1 MEKKGHVQILENM
14 SKLILGEIAK
24 ANYSSLLNDFVES
37 ELFLIDGDS
46 LLITCLNDKKLK
58 TEQNLH
64 FIYLVERY
72 LLDLKSKGGQF
83 IVVFFKDFEH
93 SYFQIPPLLPLRTA
107 LILHLQQNT
116 DINVQTEFSGCFSEE
131 WNCFLEQNCPYFL
144 LISDEGITQL
154 QTFLFYFFI
163 IQSWYKRI
171 SIALTS
177 GQESDIIRV
186 YAYFMLSRYKNQH
199 FFKENEQKMK
209 RAYQTI
215 IEHLKKS
222 SVIALTPLF
231 HQFKFSSLEK
241 EIYWSIDQLRGL
253 WPKGS
258 DIRRILCVLSCS
270 LSLKMYHHF
279 LEKRKEKSSEIDIPE
294 NNLASLTEV
303 QDLCRMY
310 CLSVVFLLHL
320 PLSQRACAR
329 LITSSWKDSISTFL
343 QMKKW
348 CEFFV
353 LRNLESSK
361 TWNVDFTYVCDIN
374 DGPLWINIAYYY
386 ENEHIQGLQFD
397 LGKAIEVDYN
407 DLWSAVS
414 HLVREFP
421 VGPSVPLRVTK
432 QLFLQKK
439 QSPIGDSQE
448 MVPNLGFIPVTSPI
462 IRRFVGDMLD
472 QVTFLRSDDPVVTS
486 LVKYKEF
493 HELVHWHSHKPLS
506 DHYERTKSFTQGGR
520 GPSDLQGKSKEFLRS
535 KQKLQAFQQR
545 FGSNLDGTTSKVIVT
560 QSVVPKKTFVA
571 GKNKKSQCSKAD
583 IIIQENTNRLLEK
596 EKEKESHRWETL
608 SFSIEGEMKENFHSG
623 ITKLEDFLKTC
634 KSNSVKFTVEMVGM
648 KASLNAWKEHCQC
661 AGKVRKDFSIAIHMM
676 KRIHSI
682 MERYQEFLQNP
693 DKKEIS
699 RCLRYLGFDN
709 LVKTLDPTQI
719 MENER
724 KSKKFRY
731 AIDMGP
737 ARFQLQQMGHY
748 LIRNERKDP
757 DPRVNDFIP
766 DTWQRELLDVV
777 DNNESAVIVAPT
789 SSGKTYASY
798 YCMEKVLRESDNG
811 VIVYVSPTKALVNQ
825 VSATVQSRYTKRLPE
840 GQVLCGVFTRDF
852 RSDILNCQ
860 VLVTVPACFEILLLS
875 PTHQEWVE
883 KIRYV
888 IFDEVH
894 CLGGEIGADIW
905 EHLLV
910 MIRCPFLA
918 LSATISNPEH
928 LTEWL
933 QSVRRYWQGA
943 EKNID
948 DFQSQDAKDCIRAS
962 KRYVKVK
969 KSYRVRLVLYE
980 ERYNDLE
987 KHVCSLRGG
996 DIVFNHY
1003 HPLASLTTDH
1013 IEKYGFPS
1021 DLSLSPRESIQ
1032 LYDTMVQVW
1041 KGWPKAQELCP
1052 EEFIYFKNKIVITKM
1067 DARKYEA
1074 ALKEEICNW
1083 MKNGN
1088 ENMVKKVL
1096 KILRPASVSHSDSM
1110 GETFPLL
1117 VEKLRKMNKLPAL
1130 FFMFKI
1136 IDVEKRAQS
1145 VCDALE
1151 KKQVMRQPD
1160 NVDKEVHMLTNKLK
1174 KVKKSMEKTSS
1185 VPENALKRSS
1195 RMDHS
1200 IIREAEHTALQKK
1213 LEKKTE
1219 IPPDC
1224 TYANIKVIDAETLEM
1239 MLYSIKKTRKGKEL
1253 ENLAKRGIG
1262 YHHGSLDAK
1271 ERRFIEILFRKGFVR
1286 VVTATGT
1293 LALGINM
1300 PCRSVVFAQNSIYLD
1315 ALNYRQMSGRAG
1327 RRGQDFLG
1335 NVFFYDIPLPK
1346 IEKLIKSKVPELKGQ
1361 FPLSMTLILRLM
1373 LLASRACNVTDAE
1386 AKVISVLNHSL
1397 LSFKKPRIKEI
1408 LKLYF
1413 LFSLQFLV
1421 KEGYLDCEGNP
1432 IGFAGLVAH
1441 LYYEEP
1447 SNLLFV
1453 SFLKKGLFHNLCQP
1467 TKKGS
1472 KHFSQ
1477 DVMEKLTLVLAN
1489 LFGRRYVPAKFL
1501 DANFKFYQ
1509 SKVFLEELPTDFNIA
1524 LRKYNEQVTRD
1535 FSYFLLI
1542 VSKFADMKVEHQL
1555 PLSKIEFPGK
1565 NEDTSK
1571 LASHLMSCKED
1582 RSAVSPFA
1590 CLSGVTNQD
1599 LLQVGNI
1606 DSITLRT
1613 IGITYAQAPLLYPE
1627 KFDFLGRR
1635 IPLNAYALDFYKHRS
1650 LKGIEQDN
1658 RISEGDAYI
1667 LLKNFS
1673 LILKSISVSLRELCE
1688 DENDNVVLAFEQLSN
1703 SFNEKFKKV

>member
-1 MEKKGHVQILENM
+1 MLGQESDDFGLNSTSGFLPFPHLQQLSTSQKPVDINNNRACLFSEINDHVEILEDM
-14 SKLILGEIAK
+14 SELIFSEIAK

-46 LLITCLNDKKLK
+46 LFITCLNDKNLK
-58 TEQNLH
+58 TGQNLH
-64 FIYLVERY
+64 FFYLVERY

-93 SYFQIPPLLPLRTA
+93 SYFQTPALLPLRTA

-116 DINVQTEFSGCFSEE
+116 DINIQTEFSGCFSEE
-131 WNCFLEQNCPYFL
+131 WNCFLKKNCPFFL

-163 IQSWYKRI
+163 IQSWSKRI

-186 YAYFMLSRYKNQH
+186 YSYFMLSRYKNQH
-199 FFKENEQKMK
+199 FFKQNEEEIEF
-209 RAYQTI
+209 AYQTI
-215 IEHLKKS
+215 IEHLKTS
-222 SVIALTPLF
+222 SVTALTPLF
-231 HQFKFSSLEK
+231 DQYKFNSLEE
-241 EIYWSIDQLRGL
+241 EIYWSIGQLQVL

-258 DIRRILCVLSCS
+258 DIQRILCVLSCS
-270 LSLKMYHHF
+270 LSLKMYYHF
-279 LEKRKEKSSEIDIPE
+279 LEKRKEKCSSEIDIPK
-294 NNLASLTEV
+294 NHLASLKEV

-320 PLSQRACAR
+320 PLSQRACTRA
-329 LITSSWKDSISTFL
+329 ITSSWKDTISTFL

-353 LRNLESSK
+353 LRNLESSE

-374 DGPLWINIAYYY
+374 DGPLWKNIAYYY
-386 ENEHIQGLQFD
+386 ENEYIQGLQLD
-397 LGKAIEVDYN
+397 LGKAIEADYH
-407 DLWSAVS
+407 DLWNAVT
-414 HLVREFP
+414 HLVREFH
-421 VGPSVPLRVTK
+421 VGPSVPLRVTQ

-439 QSPIGDSQE
+439 QSPIKDSQE

-462 IRRFVGDMLD
+462 VRQFAGDVLD
-472 QVTFLRSDDPVVTS
+472 QVPFLRSDDPVVTS

-493 HELVHWHSHKPLS
+493 HELIHWHSNKPLS
-506 DHYERTKSFTQGGR
+506 DHYERTKSSTEGGC
-520 GPSDLQGKSKEFLRS
+520 GPFNLQGKSKEFLRS

-545 FGSNLDGTTSKVIVT
+545 FGSNLAGTTSKVIVT
-560 QSVVPKKTFVA
+560 QSVRSKKDFVA
-571 GKNKKSQCSKAD
+571 GKNKKSQGSKAE

-596 EKEKESHRWETL
+596 EEEKERHRWKTL

-623 ITKLEDFLKTC
+623 IKKLEDFLKSC
-634 KSNSVKFTVEMVGM
+634 KSNSVKFTVEMVGL
-648 KASLNAWKEHCQC
+648 KASLNAWKEHCQG
-661 AGKVRKDFSIAIHMM
+661 AGKLRKDFSIAIHIM

-699 RCLRYLGFDN
+699 RCLKYLGFDN

-719 MENER
+719 IENGR
-724 KSKKFRY
+724 KSKKFHY
-731 AIDMGP
+731 AVDMGS

-798 YCMEKVLRESDNG
+798 YCMEKVLRESDYG
-811 VIVYVSPTKALVNQ
+811 VVVYVSPTKALVNQ
-825 VSATVQSRYTKRLPE
+825 VSTTVQSRFTKKLPE
-840 GQVLCGVFTRDF
+840 GQVLCGVFTRDY
-852 RSDILNCQ
+852 RHDVLNCQ

-875 PTHQEWVE
+875 PTRQEWVE

-894 CLGGEIGADIW
+894 CLGGQIGAEIW

-948 DFQSQDAKDCIRAS
+948 DFQSLDAKACIRAS
-962 KRYVKVK
+962 KRHVKVK

-987 KHVCSLRGG
+987 KHVCSLRDD
-996 DIVFNHY
+996 DIAFVHY

-1013 IEKYGFPS
+1013 PQS
-1021 DLSLSPRESIQ
+1021 S
-1032 LYDTMVQVW
+1032 
-1041 KGWPKAQELCP
+1041 
-1052 EEFIYFKNKIVITKM
+1052 
-1067 DARKYEA
+1067 
-1074 ALKEEICNW
+1074 
-1083 MKNGN
+1083 
-1088 ENMVKKVL
+1088 
-1096 KILRPASVSHSDSM
+1096 
-1110 GETFPLL
+1110 FPLL
-1117 VEKLRKMNKLPAL
+1117 YITWSSLQEPSFCHICILMLNFSTLNSETLIISTLTTNVGRDGFL
-1130 FFMFKI
+1130 FSHLVSFTIPQFKI
-1136 IDVEKRAQS
+1136 KDVEQRAQS

-1151 KKQVMRQPD
+1151 KKQAMRQPD
-1160 NVDKEVHMLTNKLK
+1160 NVDKEVHMLNNKLK
-1174 KVKKSMEKTSS
+1174 KVKKSMEKTPS

-1195 RMDHS
+1195 RMDQS
-1200 IIREAEHTALQKK
+1200 IIREAEHTALVKM

-1219 IPPDC
+1219 VPPDC
-1224 TYANIKVIDAETLEM
+1224 TYANPKMIDAETFEM
-1239 MLYSIKKTRKGKEL
+1239 MLYRIKKTRKGKEL

-1271 ERRFIEILFRKGFVR
+1271 GRQFVEVLFRKGFLR

-1300 PCRSVVFAQNSIYLD
+1300 PCKSVVFTQNSIYLD

-1373 LLASRACNVTDAE
+1373 LLASRSCNVTDAE
-1386 AKVISVLNHSL
+1386 AKVISVLSHSL
-1397 LSFKKPRIKEI
+1397 LSFKKPRINEM

-1413 LFSLQFLV
+1413 LFSMQFLV
-1421 KEGYLDCEGNP
+1421 KEGYLDCEGKP
-1432 IGFAGLVAH
+1432 IGFAGLVSH

-1447 SNLLFV
+1447 SNILFV

-1477 DVMEKLTLVLAN
+1477 DVMEKLMLVLAN
-1489 LFGRRYVPAKFL
+1489 LFGRKYVPAKFL
-1501 DANFKFYQ
+1501 DSNFKFYQ
-1509 SKVFLEELPTDFNIA
+1509 SKVFLEDLPTDFNDA
-1524 LRKYNEQVTRD
+1524 LCKYNRQVKRD
-1535 FSYFLLI
+1535 FSHFLLI
-1542 VSKFADMKVEHQL
+1542 VSKFADMKEEHQL
-1555 PLSKIEFPGK
+1555 PLSKIEFTGK
-1565 NEDTSK
+1565 KEDTSK
-1571 LASHLMSCKED
+1571 LVSHLMSCKED
-1582 RSAVSPFA
+1582 RSAVSPFV

-1606 DSITLRT
+1606 DSIILRT
-1613 IGITYAQAPLLYPE
+1613 IGVTYAQAPLLYPR
-1627 KFDFLGRR
+1627 KFDSLGRK
-1635 IPLNAYALDFYKHRS
+1635 IPLNAYALDFYKHGS
-1650 LKGIEQDN
+1650 LKGLEQDN

-1667 LLKNFS
+1667 LLRDFS

-1688 DENDNVVLAFEQLSN
+1688 DVDDNVVLAFEQLSQ
-1703 SFNEKFKKV
+1703 SFTEKFEKI